1 MTTANRKAA
10 AAPEPIDPN
19 ESGILLSFEQIMAL
33 SLKAPKGAE
42 AEKVTVAPIV
52 WAPQIAEA
60 AAGLPVPVE
69 LPTRYLSKGLSK
81 GIPDGDGW
89 VSAPANLETLNK
101 PAGNK
106 PCKFPLDKVLRCAI
120 TNDWGGQQLHNGKAA
135 TEGGTLPVALVLMLL
150 GTKPELQCR
159 YKWAQTL
166 TGSQSILEH
175 IADISGR
182 YAILRPSGIT
192 LVRDFYAAPPAA

>member
-1 MTTANRKAA
+1 MTTRNRTNA
-10 AAPEPIDPN
+10 AAPEPTDPN

-33 SLKAPKGAE
+33 SLKTPKEAK
-42 AEKVTVAPIV
+42 AEKVTAAPIV
-52 WAPQIAEA
+52 WTPQITEA
-60 AAGLPVPVE
+60 AAGLPVPIE

-81 GIPDGDGW
+81 GIPNGEGW
-89 VSAPANLETLNK
+89 VSAPASLEALNK
-101 PAGNK
+101 PAGDK
-106 PCKFPLDKVLRCAI
+106 PCKFPLDQVLRCAI

-150 GTKPELQCR
+150 GTKPELQRR
-159 YKWAQTL
+159 YKWSQVL

-182 YAILRPSGIT
+182 YAILRPEGIT
-192 LVRDFYAAPPAA
+192 LVRDFYAAAT